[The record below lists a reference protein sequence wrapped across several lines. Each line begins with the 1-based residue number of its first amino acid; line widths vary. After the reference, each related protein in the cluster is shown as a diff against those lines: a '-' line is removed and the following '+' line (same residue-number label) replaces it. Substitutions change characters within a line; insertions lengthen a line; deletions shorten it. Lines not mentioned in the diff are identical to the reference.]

1 MRRKRNRH
9 RIATIEV
16 EAVPFRKRNCDLLEI
31 LAPLVIIIFNP
42 AAGRRRVRLL
52 WRVVDVL
59 AENGVRV
66 SIERTD
72 APGHAERLARRAA
85 SCGAKLVVAAGGDGT
100 IAEVANGLAGSSTRL
115 GIIPLGTANVL
126 ARELGLSFAP
136 RAVAAALAF
145 GRTRRIF
152 PGMARMSGG
161 ERLFVQMVGAGFDA
175 AVVSHLPIPLKRAIG
190 RSAYVLQ
197 SLREAS
203 RYAFAPIQL
212 RLDGTPTEAGSV
224 IVTKGRLY
232 AGPFLL
238 APNASPARPGF
249 TVALF
254 DRAGPF
260 AALAY
265 GAALP
270 LDLLPA
276 MPGLRLASAREVE
289 IVAAG
294 VPTQADGDPVGETP
308 IQLYDAPA
316 PIDVV
321 VG

>member
-1 MRRKRNRH
+1 M
-9 RIATIEV
+9 
-16 EAVPFRKRNCDLLEI
+16 
-31 LAPLVIIIFNP
+31 IIIFNP

-66 SIERTD
+66 AIERTD
-72 APGHAERLARRAA
+72 SPGHAERLARKAA
-85 SCGAKLVVAAGGDGT
+85 GCGARLVVAAGGDGT
-100 IAEVANGLAGSSTRL
+100 IAEVANGLAGSATRL

-126 ARELGLSFAP
+126 ARELDLSFAP

-145 GRTRRIF
+145 GRTRQIF
-152 PGMARMSGG
+152 PGIARSADG

-175 AVVSHLPIPLKRAIG
+175 AVVRHLPVSLKRAIG

-203 RYAFAPIQL
+203 RYDFEPIQL
-212 RLDGTPTEAGSV
+212 RLDGTPAEAGSV

-238 APNASPARPGF
+238 APGASPARPGF

-254 DRAGPF
+254 QRSGPL

-270 LDLLPA
+270 LDLLPT
-276 MPGLRLASAREVE
+276 MPGLRLARAAEVE
-289 IVAAG
+289 IMARG
-294 VPTQADGDPVGETP
+294 VPAQADGDPVGETP
-308 IQLYDAPA
+308 MCLADAPT
-316 PIDVV
+316 PIEVI

>member
-1 MRRKRNRH
+1 M
-9 RIATIEV
+9 TDS
-16 EAVPFRKRNCDLLEI
+16 VPFRKRNR
-31 LAPLVIIIFNP
+31 ATRQPPLPAVIIVFNP
-42 AAGRRRVRLL
+42 AAGRRRARLL

-66 SIERTD
+66 AIERTD
-72 APGHAERLARRAA
+72 SPGHAERLARKAA
-85 SCGAKLVVAAGGDGT
+85 SSGAGLVVAAGGDGT
-100 IAEVANGLAGSSTRL
+100 IAEVANGLAGSATRL

-136 RAVAAALAF
+136 HAVAAALAF

-152 PGMARMSGG
+152 PGIARTEAG

-175 AVVSHLPIPLKRAIG
+175 AVVRHLPIPLKRAIG

-197 SLREAS
+197 SLREAG
-203 RYAFAPIQL
+203 RYAFAPIRL
-212 RLDGTPTEAGSV
+212 RLDGEATEAGSV

-238 APNASPARPGF
+238 APDASPTRPGF

-254 DRAGPF
+254 ERSGPL

-276 MPGLRLASAREVE
+276 MPGLRLARASEVE
-289 IVAAG
+289 IVAPG
-294 VPTQADGDPVGETP
+294 VPTQADGDPAGETP
-308 IQLYDAPA
+308 VRLTDAPA
-316 PIDVV
+316 PIEIV